1 MKLLTEFLPILA
13 FFIAFKVY
21 DIYVATGVAIA
32 ITVLQMIWLKSQ
44 NKPISKMQL
53 FNFFIILTFGGLT
66 IFLKDQFFIMV
77 KPTIL
82 YWSFALALA
91 VSFYLFK
98 KNLIQMVLGKEIK
111 LKDGADENI
120 WIKVNLSWVMYFVVL
135 GVLNLYFAYPFT
147 KEVEE
152 TWVNFKFSSIGLLLA
167 FIVLQGLWLSKHI
180 QTDTTDNS

>member
-53 FNFFIILTFGGLT
+53 FNCFVILVFGGLT
-66 IFLKDQFFIMV
+66 ILLQDKTFIML

-82 YWSFALALA
+82 YWCFALGLA
-91 VSFYLFK
+91 ISFYVFK
-98 KNLIQMVLGKEIK
+98 KNLIEMLLGKEIT
-111 LKDGADENI
+111 LKPTADKNLWGKI
-120 WIKVNLSWVMYFVVL
+120 NLSWVAYFAFL
-135 GVLNLYFAYPFT
+135 GGLNLFVAYQFS
-147 KEVEE
+147 EE
-152 TWVNFKFSSIGLLLA
+152 TWVNFKLSTIGLLVA
-167 FIVLQGLWLSKHI
+167 FIVLQGLWLAKYI
-180 QTDTTDNS
+180 QTDTTENS